1 MIVLAKLSLKIRGT
15 NGLKNKLN
23 LIAKKD
29 EVKRIVRT
37 NAVELQKGI
46 VRNANF
52 TKGFSTGATKRSVS
66 TNLTFADDGFTAK
79 TGPTTEYAGY
89 VEKGTRKMSAQPF
102 VLPAVKAQKEKFRQD
117 LEELVK

>member
-1 MIVLAKLSLKIRGT
+1 MAKLSIKVIGT

-29 EVKRIVRT
+29 AVKQIVRR
-37 NAVELQKGI
+37 NGAELQRGI
-46 VRNANF
+46 VRNATF

-66 TNLTFADDGFTAK
+66 TNLTFLDNGLTAK

-89 VEKGTRKMSAQPF
+89 VEKGTRKMAAQPF